1 MLTLL
6 TALCALL
13 AVAALILTAAGTWN
27 ASFRL
32 GWLGGVCF
40 TLALIGGLVLG
51 IEGKYLL
58 LAALVL
64 LCAAQIRRR
73 SGHEL

>member
-1 MLTLL
+1 LIKAMSVG
-6 TALCALL
+6 A
-13 AVAALILTAAGTWN
+13 AALYLSAVVLTVCGARC
-27 ASFRL
+27 ASSRM
-32 GWLGGVCF
+32 GYAGGVCF
-40 TLALIGGLVLG
+40 VLALIGALVLG

-58 LAALVL
+58 LAALTL

>member
-1 MLTLL
+1 MMIILPV
-6 TALCALL
+6 CVALL
-13 AVAALILTAAGTWN
+13 FLAALAFTVFGSLRVSSWMAYA
-27 ASFRL
+27 
-32 GWLGGVCF
+32 GGVCF
-40 TLALIGGLVLG
+40 VLALIGGLVLG

>member
-1 MLTLL
+1 MMIILPVCVTLL
-6 TALCALL
+6 FL
-13 AVAALILTAAGTWN
+13 AALVFIAFGAWR
-27 ASFRL
+27 ASSRL
-32 GWLGGVCF
+32 GYAGGACF
-40 TLALIGGLVLG
+40 MLALIGALVLG

>member
-1 MLTLL
+1 MMIILPV
-6 TALCALL
+6 CVALL
-13 AVAALILTAAGTWN
+13 FLAALVFTAFGSLR
-27 ASFRL
+27 ASSRL
-32 GWLGGVCF
+32 GYAGGACF
-40 TLALIGGLVLG
+40 MLALIGALVLG

>member
-1 MLTLL
+1 M
-6 TALCALL
+6 
-13 AVAALILTAAGTWN
+13 
-27 ASFRL
+27 
-32 GWLGGVCF
+32 
-40 TLALIGGLVLG
+40 LALIGGLVLG